1 MGNKRKNKKKKNRF
15 RKKLKNKKKLTQRHE
30 PYLPTKMKFF
40 QIPNPMD
47 GVPMEERRKVIRE
60 MGIKAEADFQIE
72 FPKLQDWFKKY
83 DALYLLSFAQF
94 YFSSSPEG
102 INREV
107 RDGHLDFYHHYL
119 ELLQAFA
126 LTMDRNVTVQPLQ
139 DDAGELVK
147 ELKKVSELMSKR
159 GFAIPEEIA
168 DEELHKHFVIQTIRN
183 QTAAIRNSFYPFQIK
198 RYYSDILSNLVSEF
212 ETYYGLNPVTM
223 LICLEKMGDELN
235 DRLNIHLNKVRQ
247 FFKEKNYKKIFEA
260 YHSAFPD
267 TVKGSEEGQE
277 KLYEQMGKN
286 PETLKAS
293 LVAHSDLKLGNIF
306 TFTIDEI
313 AKLYGDE
320 TKKDKLK
327 SIFNHW
333 SLKFGDLSNRNYEHF
348 ILDNPVLKKPFIAM
362 GDDKYYSG
370 VLGILFH
377 LIPMIIEGL
386 VTNMGQ
392 GVKEKYERT
401 RAKYLENEVEKLFRN
416 GFPDAFISS
425 NNKWI
430 DDLTGQIFENDLLLT
445 IDNFCIVVEC
455 KAGFV
460 DPPARRG
467 AELRLIDTFEDL
479 ILKPSQQANRIID
492 YLKTRNGI
500 SKFNDGSGKEIQ
512 IDSSKIKYFIPLSIT
527 FEQLGSI
534 SANLK
539 QIIEAGFIDA
549 SNPLVPSISLGDL
562 EIIFELLKTQLQK
575 IHYFLRRSQIEKNMD
590 YDADELDLLAFYIN
604 NAFAIGEAEFD
615 RIPMNLNMMFGELD
629 YYFLAKQDGVTVPK
643 PAMKFSKWW
652 SDILNVIEKKKIGY
666 WVETGCILLS
676 IQNKDQENFEKR
688 FKHLLK
694 KVATGKAKNKY
705 NWLSLQ
711 SGPERRKFLIV
722 GFPYFPNLFQNKED
736 RNSMIAGILEQANE
750 SLDCEGMLCIGV
762 SAEQLH
768 YPYSFLAYYPNEEL
782 ADAFKA

>member
-1 MGNKRKNKKKKNRF
+1 MGNKRKKKKNKL
-15 RKKLKNKKKLTQRHE
+15 RKKIKGRKKLTQQHK
-30 PYLPTKMKFF
+30 PYSPTKMKFF

-47 GVPMEERRKVIRE
+47 GIPMEERRKVIRE
-60 MGIKAEADFQIE
+60 MGIKAETDFQIE
-72 FPKLQDWFKKY
+72 FPKLQDWFRKY
-83 DALYLLSFAQF
+83 DALYLLSFCAV
-94 YFSSSPEG
+94 YFLSNPEG
-102 INREV
+102 TNPEV

-126 LTMDRNVTVQPLQ
+126 LTMDRNVTAKPLQ
-139 DDAGELVK
+139 EDASELEKVM
-147 ELKKVSELMSKR
+147 KKVSELMSMR
-159 GFAIPEEIA
+159 GFAIPDGISEN
-168 DEELHKHFVIQTIRN
+168 ELHKYYVIQTIRN
-183 QTAAIRNSFYPFQIK
+183 QTAAVRNSFYPFQIK

-212 ETYYGLNPVTM
+212 ENYYGLNPVT
-223 LICLEKMGDELN
+223 LIDCLEKMGEELN
-235 DRLNIHLNKVRQ
+235 NKLNIHLNKVRQ

-267 TVKGSEEGQE
+267 TVKGSEEEQE

-293 LVAHSDLKLGNIF
+293 LVAHSDLKLESIF
-306 TFTIDEI
+306 TFTVDEI

-320 TKKDKLK
+320 TNKEKIQ
-327 SIFNHW
+327 SIFDLW
-333 SLKFGDLSNRNYEHF
+333 SIKFGDLKDRKYEHF
-348 ILDNPVLKKPFIAM
+348 ILDNPVLKQPFVAIAD
-362 GDDKYYSG
+362 GKYYCG
-370 VLGILFH
+370 IMGILFH
-377 LIPMIIEGL
+377 FIPIIIEGL
-386 VTNMGQ
+386 ITNIGQ
-392 GVKEKYERT
+392 GTKEKYERI
-401 RAKYLENEVEKLFRN
+401 RAKYLEKEVEKLFRN
-416 GFPDAFISS
+416 GFPDSLISS
-425 NNKWI
+425 NNKWT
-430 DDLTGQIFENDLLLT
+430 DDVTGQIYENDLLLT

-455 KAGFV
+455 KAGYV

-479 ILKPSQQANRIID
+479 ILKPSQQANRIIE

-500 SKFNDGSGKEIQ
+500 SKFTDGSGKEIE

-562 EIIFELLKTQLQK
+562 EIIFELLETQLQK

-590 YDADELDLLAFYIN
+590 YYADELDLLAFYIN

-615 RIPMNLNMMFGELD
+615 HIPMNLNTMFGELE
-629 YYFLAKQDGVTVPK
+629 YYYLAKQDGVTVLK

-676 IQNKDQENFEKR
+676 IQNKDQETFEKR
-688 FKHLLK
+688 FKHLLE

-711 SGPERRKFLIV
+711 SGPERRKFIIV

-736 RNSMIAGILEQANE
+736 RNSMIAGILEKANE
-750 SLDCEGMLCIGV
+750 GLDCEGMLCLGV
-762 SAEQLH
+762 SANHLH
-768 YPYSFLAYYPNEEL
+768 YPYSLLAYYPKKEL
-782 ADAFKA
+782 AEAFKA